1 MTDCIVRSRIDPYV
15 KAKAVR
21 VFERMGLTLSE
32 AIRVFLYQSVA
43 NKCIPFSINMP
54 NTTTRG
60 TLEAIKRGEDL
71 EKTNLSQLKKDWDD
85 ACEK

>member
-15 KAKAVR
+15 KAKAVK
-21 VFERMGLTLSE
+21 VFEHMGLTLSE
-32 AIRVFLYQSVA
+32 AIRVFLYQSVT

-54 NTTTRG
+54 NATTCG
-60 TLEAIKRGEDL
+60 TLKAIKRGKGL
-71 EKTNLSQLKKDWDD
+71 EKTSLSQLTKDWND